1 MLLKCRTLH
10 ALKFAFVSKSE
21 AMHHLALENM
31 KNLKVNVLFV
41 ANKKLDLYGTDVWT
55 VLLVLVEDT
64 TERVTWRANN

>member
-10 ALKFAFVSKSE
+10 ALKFALVSKSE

-41 ANKKLDLYGTDVWT
+41 ASIKLDLYCTDV
-55 VLLVLVEDT
+55 
-64 TERVTWRANN
+64 